1 MCGARHELRAQAAG
15 GLDGLSKKRA
25 KNVRVFVVGAVMR
38 KTKKLKPAPPSPP
51 KGQPGPTPAAATA
64 PPHLATDGSSPAL
77 GAPPVAAPKTPP
89 QPEGAAVVDP
99 ADGLRSPGEQ
109 VVAAEGASP
118 TISTTLQ
125 GLYFVG
131 RGEEAYI
138 IARSNVENKV
148 KAIDR
153 SAGTSEHFELVTCGQ
168 MFGAGKSQ
176 MGMRAIARANLP
188 DVKDR
193 LAAKF
198 SSPAEREVLEEYLGA
213 ISITVNLKETRA
225 NKNKSPTLGHYL
237 ATALRLAIVDASA
250 KEESLRA
257 ITWQD
262 ELAECMDVVAHV
274 YACTRCALFVHWDE
288 VRSLS
293 APLGVS

>member
-1 MCGARHELRAQAAG
+1 MQ
-15 GLDGLSKKRA
+15 
-25 KNVRVFVVGAVMR
+25 R

-51 KGQPGPTPAAATA
+51 KGQPGPTPAAAIA
-64 PPHLATDGSSPAL
+64 PPHLADDGSPPAL
-77 GAPPVAAPKTPP
+77 VAPPVAAPKTPP
-89 QPEGAAVVDP
+89 QPEGAAFVDP
-99 ADGLRSPGEQ
+99 ADGLRSPGEH
-109 VVAAEGASP
+109 
-118 TISTTLQ
+118 
-125 GLYFVG
+125 G

-138 IARSNVENKV
+138 IALSNVENKV

-176 MGMRAIARANLP
+176 MGMRAIARANRP

-213 ISITVNLKETRA
+213 ISITVNLKETKA

-257 ITWQD
+257 ITWQG
-262 ELAECMDVVAHV
+262 ELAECVDVVAHV
-274 YACTRCALFVHWDE
+274 YACTRRALFVHWDE
-288 VRSLS
+288 VRSLVH
-293 APLGVS
+293 LRCVLK